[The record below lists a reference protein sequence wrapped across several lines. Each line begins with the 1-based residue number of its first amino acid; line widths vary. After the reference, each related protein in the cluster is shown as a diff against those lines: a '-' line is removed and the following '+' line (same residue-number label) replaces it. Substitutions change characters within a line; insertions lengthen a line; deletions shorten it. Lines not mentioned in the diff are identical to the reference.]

1 MARVQLLN
9 DILAEYNKKT
19 SISVWRLYFMDDHKL
34 RFNLDH
40 KCKTKCNPNKRVHL
54 WLARMYAQM
63 EKFVLASSTLETPCY
78 AAPDLEAEELAE
90 LKSDLGSYYNALAKS
105 LFGSSQM
112 DSNKN
117 PEESLKQ
124 AQHARKRAIEV
135 VEEAVELKPGDA
147 NLRVKLAQV
156 I

>member
-1 MARVQLLN
+1 MYDGFYGPFYGHLLW
-9 DILAEYNKKT
+9 L
-19 SISVWRLYFMDDHKL
+19 S
-34 RFNLDH
+34 LDRKH
-40 KCKTKCNPNKRVHL
+40 ENRCNPSKRVHL

-105 LFGSSQM
+105 LLGSSQM

-124 AQHARKRAIEV
+124 GQHARKRAIAFLMACSSSSFSNSPSNPHSTV
-135 VEEAVELKPGDA
+135 NK
-147 NLRVKLAQV
+147 NHFFKSNYF
-156 I
+156 

>member
-1 MARVQLLN
+1 
-9 DILAEYNKKT
+9 
-19 SISVWRLYFMDDHKL
+19 
-34 RFNLDH
+34 
-40 KCKTKCNPNKRVHL
+40 
-54 WLARMYAQM
+54 MYAQM

-105 LFGSSQM
+105 LLGSSQM

-124 AQHARKRAIEV
+124 GQHARKRAIEV

-147 NLRVKLAQV
+147 NMRVKLAQV
-156 I
+156 GIMRTNVTKSGPTERFAPDFGDIRKLMFTKFCDH

>member
-1 MARVQLLN
+1 MYDGFYGPFYGHLLW
-9 DILAEYNKKT
+9 L
-19 SISVWRLYFMDDHKL
+19 S
-34 RFNLDH
+34 LDRKH
-40 KCKTKCNPNKRVHL
+40 ENRCNPSKRVHL

-105 LFGSSQM
+105 LLGSSQM

-124 AQHARKRAIEV
+124 GQHARKRAIEV

-147 NLRVKLAQV
+147 NMRVKLAQV
-156 I
+156 GIMNHDS

>member
-1 MARVQLLN
+1 
-9 DILAEYNKKT
+9 
-19 SISVWRLYFMDDHKL
+19 
-34 RFNLDH
+34 
-40 KCKTKCNPNKRVHL
+40 
-54 WLARMYAQM
+54 MYAQM

-105 LFGSSQM
+105 LLGSSQM

-124 AQHARKRAIEV
+124 GQHARKRAIEV

-147 NLRVKLAQV
+147 NMRVKLAQLYLGDRQIEIGEKILYKALLINPNHAGALDLIDKIKV
-156 I
+156 GKEKTKELQGKNK

>member
-1 MARVQLLN
+1 
-9 DILAEYNKKT
+9 
-19 SISVWRLYFMDDHKL
+19 
-34 RFNLDH
+34 
-40 KCKTKCNPNKRVHL
+40 
-54 WLARMYAQM
+54 MYAQM

-105 LFGSSQM
+105 LLGSSQM

-124 AQHARKRAIEV
+124 GQHARKRAIEV

-147 NLRVKLAQV
+147 NMRVKLAQV
-156 I
+156 TIINRSSNADLVVCKESYGLNWS